1 MPVCDDQGEIVK
13 QSRFLQQLAKK
24 FETWIFTN
32 GTFDGIKIVY
42 NLQIISIFDMRLLL
56 LEYYIGIIFFIK
68 CWCLKS
74 HYIGKEFDR
83 RN

>member
-32 GTFDGIKIVY
+32 GTFDGMKIVY
-42 NLQIISIFDMRLLL
+42 SLQIIYIFDILL
-56 LEYYIGIIFFIK
+56 LEYYIGIISFIK
-68 CWCLKS
+68 CLFLKS

>member
-32 GTFDGIKIVY
+32 GTFDAMKIVY
-42 NLQIISIFDMRLLL
+42 SLQIIYIFDILSLVIYNADTL
-56 LEYYIGIIFFIK
+56 YYHIQT
-68 CWCLKS
+68 KS
-74 HYIGKEFDR
+74 
-83 RN
+83 

>member
-32 GTFDGIKIVY
+32 GTFDGMKIVY
-42 NLQIISIFDMRLLL
+42 SLQIIYIYIYSITRMSLLL
-56 LEYYIGIIFFIK
+56 LA
-68 CWCLKS
+68 
-74 HYIGKEFDR
+74 
-83 RN
+83 

>member
-32 GTFDGIKIVY
+32 GTFDGMKIVY
-42 NLQIISIFDMRLLL
+42 SLQTIYIFDTS
-56 LEYYIGIIFFIK
+56 IIIRILHWDYFFHK
-68 CWCLKS
+68 MLVFKVTL
-74 HYIGKEFDR
+74 HRKR
-83 RN
+83 V

>member
-32 GTFDGIKIVY
+32 GTFDAMKIVY
-42 NLQIISIFDMRLLL
+42 SLQIIFIFDTS
-56 LEYYIGIIFFIK
+56 IIIRILHWDYFFHK
-68 CWCLKS
+68 MLVFNFTLHRK
-74 HYIGKEFDR
+74 R
-83 RN
+83 V

>member
-32 GTFDGIKIVY
+32 GTFDGMKTCY
-42 NLQIISIFDMRLLL
+42 SLQII
-56 LEYYIGIIFFIK
+56 YIYAINQDEIVQRTRF
-68 CWCLKS
+68 CQ
-74 HYIGKEFDR
+74 
-83 RN
+83 

>member
-32 GTFDGIKIVY
+32 GTFDGIEICY
-42 NLQIISIFDMRLLL
+42 SLQIIYIMRNITIRILHWD
-56 LEYYIGIIFFIK
+56 YFFHK
-68 CWCLKS
+68 MLVFKVTL
-74 HYIGKEFDR
+74 HRKR
-83 RN
+83 V

>member
-32 GTFDGIKIVY
+32 GTFDGMKIVY
-42 NLQIISIFDMRLLL
+42 SLQII
-56 LEYYIGIIFFIK
+56 YI
-68 CWCLKS
+68 
-74 HYIGKEFDR
+74 YIR
-83 RN
+83 

>member
-32 GTFDGIKIVY
+32 GTFDRIEIVY
-42 NLQIISIFDMRLLL
+42 SLHIIYIFDTS
-56 LEYYIGIIFFIK
+56 IIIRILHWDYFFHK
-68 CWCLKS
+68 MLVFKVTLNR
-74 HYIGKEFDR
+74 KR
-83 RN
+83 V

>member
-32 GTFDGIKIVY
+32 GTFDSMKIVSRNAWRVNIMVY
-42 NLQIISIFDMRLLL
+42 VTFVRYSKGNCKELVSTEAKFNRNLSMIHVVM
-56 LEYYIGIIFFIK
+56 
-68 CWCLKS
+68 
-74 HYIGKEFDR
+74 
-83 RN
+83 

>member
-32 GTFDGIKIVY
+32 GTFDGIEIY
-42 NLQIISIFDMRLLL
+42 CSLQIIDIYSIDIRYLS
-56 LEYYIGIIFFIK
+56 LEN
-68 CWCLKS
+68 KS
-74 HYIGKEFDR
+74 
-83 RN
+83 

>member
-32 GTFDGIKIVY
+32 GTFDGIEICY
-42 NLQIISIFDMRLLL
+42 SLQIIFIYAINEYESIVISILYWNYSCHRMLIDKVTLHR
-56 LEYYIGIIFFIK
+56 K
-68 CWCLKS
+68 
-74 HYIGKEFDR
+74 R
-83 RN
+83 V